1 MKTTMENSL
10 FQKTI
15 REMII
20 NKIGLNEL
28 IHYDI
33 LSVILIQKYQIKII
47 NCQINLTL
55 LITNIAQKQF
65 LVLQWF
71 LSLISYITLQIL
83 TVATDV
89 I

>member
-28 IHYDI
+28 IHCDI

-47 NCQINLTL
+47 ICQIN
-55 LITNIAQKQF
+55 
-65 LVLQWF
+65 
-71 LSLISYITLQIL
+71 
-83 TVATDV
+83 
-89 I
+89 